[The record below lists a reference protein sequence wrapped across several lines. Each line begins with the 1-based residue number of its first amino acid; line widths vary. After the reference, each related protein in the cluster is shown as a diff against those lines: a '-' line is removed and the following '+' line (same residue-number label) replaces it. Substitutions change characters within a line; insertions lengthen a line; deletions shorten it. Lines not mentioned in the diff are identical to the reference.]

1 MTTAKILLLK
11 LNSQLNPDNLPQEDI
26 LELELAIDNKVLAM
40 ARAIFKGDENLVED
54 WLNTPNETLDGTA
67 PIYFLDR
74 MAGINRVARVLI
86 DLAYGVSN

>member
-1 MTTAKILLLK
+1 MITASSLLLK
-11 LNSQLNPDNLPQEDI
+11 LNSQPKPDNLPQEDI
-26 LELELAIDNKVLAM
+26 LKLELAIDNKVLAM

-54 WLNTPNETLDGTA
+54 WLNTPNETLDKTA